1 MNTDLRAVPGFNIL
15 MRKDMCSAVQYAH
28 VAGLP
33 TSVQDDSADATN
45 SSRNQVYYGYT
56 KTIQGAAGRGDRK
69 VVPKC
74 VKRLARQIYAPRVRC
89 ACAISPPRRMPRACS
104 QPATAAALHGR
115 LDAAGR

>member
-1 MNTDLRAVPGFNIL
+1 MSAVNTDLRAVPGFNIL

-74 VKRLARQIYAPRVRC
+74 VKRLARQMFPACVAP
-89 ACAISPPRRMPRACS
+89 AP
-104 QPATAAALHGR
+104 
-115 LDAAGR
+115 